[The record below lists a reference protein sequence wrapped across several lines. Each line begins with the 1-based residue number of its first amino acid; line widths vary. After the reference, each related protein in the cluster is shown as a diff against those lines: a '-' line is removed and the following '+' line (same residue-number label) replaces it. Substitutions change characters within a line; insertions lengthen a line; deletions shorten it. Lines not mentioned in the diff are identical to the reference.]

1 MKLEVLAMA
10 LNSIVNRTLALSW
23 VNMLSRAHKFV
34 PYKSTSKSK
43 IFSQDQWNSLNNLQ
57 TVNGMKIY
65 LKNFNYKFSL

>member
-23 VNMLSRAHKFV
+23 VNMLSRAYKFAT
-34 PYKSTSKSK
+34 YKRASKSK

-57 TVNGMKIY
+57 TVNRMKY
-65 LKNFNYKFSL
+65 T